1 MTTETKDS
9 GVKWI
14 GTVPAD
20 WTLLKMKHCSYM
32 KGRIGWQ
39 GLTADEFIEE
49 GPYLVTGTDFERGRV
64 CWDRSYHISE
74 KRYNEAVPIQL
85 KVGDLLVT
93 KDGTIG
99 KLAYIDELP
108 GKVSLNSH
116 LLVIRPVG
124 GKYINRFL
132 YWVLGSSVFQ
142 GYYELVSYGSTMD
155 SLSQEK
161 IGEFEFYAP
170 PIDEQ
175 RAIAAFLDAECDKI
189 DSIIDDL
196 ERQIELLQQYR
207 RMIVTETITKGLDD
221 SVGYKDSGIPWYG
234 KIPKHYELKRL
245 KYLLRQNCVNMRVG
259 PFGSALSADDIKS
272 EGYWVYNQRC
282 VLDENFEENDSC
294 VDAQKF
300 AELKTFRVYPGD
312 LLITTRGTIGRIA
325 IAPTNTPIGIL
336 HPCIIRFV
344 VDETLITN
352 ELVKMIFNDSNI
364 VRDQLFMQSNATTI
378 DVIYSYTLKNILL
391 PVIPHKEQQRI
402 IEFIKEKCTK
412 IDGVLHE
419 KELQLEKAKAEK
431 YALIYEYVTG
441 KKRVK
446 EVMSYAK

>member
-1 MTTETKDS
+1 MITETKDS

-20 WTLLKMKHCSYM
+20 WTLLKMKHYSYM

-39 GLTADEFIEE
+39 GLTSDEFIDE
-49 GPYLVTGTDFERGRV
+49 GPYLVTGTDFDKGRV

-108 GKVSLNSH
+108 GKASLNSH

-124 GKYINRFL
+124 EKYINRFL

-175 RAIAAFLDAECDKI
+175 RAIAAFLDAECAKI

-196 ERQIELLQQYR
+196 ERQIDRLTRYEESLITETVTRGLNPKATQTASGIEWIGKIPSHWEMKKLRYLGSLQNGISKDADSFGSGFPFVSYGDVYNNRSLPQTAGGLVESTKADRQIFSVQYGDVFFTRTSETIEEIGIASTCLQTIENATFAGFLIRFRPSTGKLSPLYSKYYFRAEMLR
-207 RMIVTETITKGLDD
+207 RYFVKEMMIVTRASLGQNLLKNLPVLLPPLDEQEEIGKYLDARCADID
-221 SVGYKDSGIPWYG
+221 SVITD
-234 KIPKHYELKRL
+234 KRQQL
-245 KYLLRQNCVNMRVG
+245 TAIR
-259 PFGSALSADDIKS
+259 
-272 EGYWVYNQRC
+272 
-282 VLDENFEENDSC
+282 SC
-294 VDAQKF
+294 R
-300 AELKTFRVYPGD
+300 ES
-312 LLITTRGTIGRIA
+312 
-325 IAPTNTPIGIL
+325 
-336 HPCIIRFV
+336 
-344 VDETLITN
+344 
-352 ELVKMIFNDSNI
+352 M
-364 VRDQLFMQSNATTI
+364 
-378 DVIYSYTLKNILL
+378 
-391 PVIPHKEQQRI
+391 
-402 IEFIKEKCTK
+402 
-412 IDGVLHE
+412 
-419 KELQLEKAKAEK
+419 
-431 YALIYEYVTG
+431 IYEYVTG

-446 EVMSYAK
+446 EVMNHAD

>member
-14 GTVPAD
+14 GTIPAD
-20 WTLLKMKHCSYM
+20 WTLLKMKHYSYM

-39 GLTADEFIEE
+39 GLTADEFIDE

-108 GKVSLNSH
+108 GKASLNSH

-124 GKYINRFL
+124 EKYINRFL

-170 PIDEQ
+170 AIDEQ
-175 RAIAAFLDAECDKI
+175 RAIAAFLDAECAKI

-196 ERQIELLQQYR
+196 EQQIDRLTRYEESLITETVTRGLNSKATHTASGIEWIGKIPAHWETKKLRYLGSLQNGISKDADSFGSGFPFVSYGDVYNNRSLPQNVGGLVESTKADRQVFSVQYGDVFFTRTSETIEEIGIASTCLQTIENATFAGFLIRFRPSTSKLSPLYSKYYFRAEMLR
-207 RMIVTETITKGLDD
+207 RYFVKEMMIVTRASLGQNLLKNLPVLLPPLDEQEKIGRYLDMRCADID
-221 SVGYKDSGIPWYG
+221 SVIAD
-234 KIPKHYELKRL
+234 KRL
-245 KYLLRQNCVNMRVG
+245 Q
-259 PFGSALSADDIKS
+259 LSAI
-272 EGYWVYNQRC
+272 R
-282 VLDENFEENDSC
+282 SC
-294 VDAQKF
+294 R
-300 AELKTFRVYPGD
+300 E
-312 LLITTRGTIGRIA
+312 
-325 IAPTNTPIGIL
+325 
-336 HPCIIRFV
+336 
-344 VDETLITN
+344 
-352 ELVKMIFNDSNI
+352 S
-364 VRDQLFMQSNATTI
+364 
-378 DVIYSYTLKNILL
+378 
-391 PVIPHKEQQRI
+391 
-402 IEFIKEKCTK
+402 
-412 IDGVLHE
+412 
-419 KELQLEKAKAEK
+419 
-431 YALIYEYVTG
+431 LIYEYVTG

-446 EVMSYAK
+446 EVTSHAD